1 MGRTGG
7 GGSHCAAEPDVCRAL
22 TGVAEGAVLD
32 HGELQGAGS
41 PWVVVR
47 EGKGLAR
54 SSERMRPGWGGSEG
68 IRGREQGWN
77 GVWGPALPAAGFCP
91 TLGPVMK
98 GFRFLPCLLSAFRKA
113 RSKSDRCQM
122 QPMGRGRLPGPIRR
136 GSKNK
141 KFGGSAPPCHL
152 LGCAFI
158 PIS

>member
-7 GGSHCAAEPDVCRAL
+7 GGSHSTAEPDVCRAL

-47 EGKGLAR
+47 EGRG
-54 SSERMRPGWGGSEG
+54 PGWGGSEG

-77 GVWGPALPAAGFCP
+77 GVWGPAGPAAGFCP

-98 GFRFLPCLLSAFRKA
+98 GFRFLPYLTPAFRKA
-113 RSKSDRCQM
+113 RSKSDRCHN
-122 QPMGRGRLPGPIRR
+122 QPMGKGRLPGPIRR
-136 GSKNK
+136 SSKNK
-141 KFGGSAPPCHL
+141 KFGGCAPPCHL
-152 LGCAFI
+152 LGYAFI